1 MIKSSRLTLFCI
13 QYATKAGEEGAL
25 GWNKAKQSNQYM
37 KLTVCS
43 GSRCVWWV
51 GLDCSD
57 GYNHG
62 IIILI
67 VSSGPSINAA
77 RCKVVAISGSDFYWI
92 T

>member
-1 MIKSSRLTLFCI
+1 MINSSRLTPFCI
-13 QYATKAGEEGAL
+13 QYATKAEEEPWVGTRL
-25 GWNKAKQSNQYM
+25 SNQYM
-37 KLTVCS
+37 KILTVCS

-57 GYNHG
+57 GYNLG
-62 IIILI
+62 IIIPI

-77 RCKVVAISGSDFYWI
+77 RRKVVAVSGSDFYRI